1 MMQVRKE
8 ASLVVVIVVIAM
20 VVVVDS
26 VVVAGCRGC
35 SSRGGVV
42 LVMLFAECT
51 RFTAEIRFFS
61 LRAGTDCC
69 YSGVFVCILYVWYGP
84 LSQSGHEK
92 LSSCT
97 FSLKQTRPRIPRSN
111 VSPTK
116 YQRSSNTGLDV
127 LGFFRKFPL

>member
-51 RFTAEIRFFS
+51 RFTAEIRFFFPTCRHG
-61 LRAGTDCC
+61 LLLFWRVRL
-69 YSGVFVCILYVWYGP
+69 YSVRVVWTP
-84 LSQSGHEK
+84 
-92 LSSCT
+92 
-97 FSLKQTRPRIPRSN
+97 FSEWS
-111 VSPTK
+111 
-116 YQRSSNTGLDV
+116 
-127 LGFFRKFPL
+127 RKIE